1 MRTLSIE
8 APAHGRV
15 LVRDVDSPRGLLVG
29 FHGYAETAE
38 TQLERLAAVP
48 GTDAWTLVA
57 AQGLNRFYRGRTQD
71 VVAGWMTRQDRDDA
85 IRDNVAYV
93 DNVIEATRNGSE
105 PIVVAGFSQ
114 GVAMAF
120 RAAVLG
126 RAGVNGV
133 IAVGGDIPPELLAG
147 SASASPFPRVLLIR
161 GATDDWYTAKKL
173 DADMSALRAR
183 GEEPEAFTHDGGH
196 EWTAD
201 VAMAAGD
208 FLAHWNGLRTR

>member
-1 MRTLSIE
+1 MRTLSVD

-15 LVRDVDSPRGLLVG
+15 LVRDVDAPRGLLVG

-38 TQLERLAAVP
+38 AQMERLMSVP
-48 GTDAWTLVA
+48 GTESWTLVA

-93 DNVIEATRNGSE
+93 DNVIGATRTGSE
-105 PIVVAGFSQ
+105 PIVFAGFSQ

-126 RAGVNGV
+126 KARVSGVV
-133 IAVGGDIPPELLAG
+133 AVGSDIPPELLAD
-147 SASASPFPRVLLIR
+147 SASVFPHVLLIR

-173 DADMSALRAR
+173 EADLSALRTR
-183 GEEPEAFTHDGGH
+183 GDDPEALTHRGGH
-196 EWTAD
+196 EWTEE
-201 VAMAAGD
+201 VGMAAGN
-208 FLAHWNGLRTR
+208 FLVRWNDLRRR

>member
-147 SASASPFPRVLLIR
+147 SASASPFPRVLLIH

>member
-1 MRTLSIE
+1 VRTLSIE

-147 SASASPFPRVLLIR
+147 SASASPFPRVLLIH